1 MCKLCE
7 SQPVY
12 EFTNQRKLC
21 RVCFVRWFEKKFLY
35 TVRRFGM
42 IGREDVLAYENKGD
56 FRGVVLENLL
66 KMFSE
71 RSLVKVIKL
80 PSNKSFTKK
89 ALGDTLDITSDRII
103 KDVVKGKI
111 KDLENVRAVDGK
123 VIRPLYLFLD
133 QEILLYAQIK
143 KLKFKKSKETKDKW
157 YSFIESLEKKHP
169 EIKRAIVNSYL
180 ELYS

>member
-7 SQPVY
+7 TQPVY

-35 TVRRFGM
+35 TVRRFSM
-42 IGREDVLAYENKGD
+42 IGREDVLAHENKGD

-66 KMFSE
+66 KMFSK
-71 RSLVKVIKL
+71 RSLVKIVKL
-80 PSNKSFTKK
+80 PSNVKFSKK
-89 ALGDTLDITSDRII
+89 AISDTLDINSDRII
-103 KDVVKGKI
+103 KDIVKGKI
-111 KDLENVRAVDGK
+111 KDLEKVGAVEGK

-133 QEILLYAQIK
+133 EEVLLYAQIK
-143 KLKFKKSKETKDKW
+143 KLKFKKTKETKDKW
-157 YSFIESLEKKHP
+157 TSFIESLEKKHP